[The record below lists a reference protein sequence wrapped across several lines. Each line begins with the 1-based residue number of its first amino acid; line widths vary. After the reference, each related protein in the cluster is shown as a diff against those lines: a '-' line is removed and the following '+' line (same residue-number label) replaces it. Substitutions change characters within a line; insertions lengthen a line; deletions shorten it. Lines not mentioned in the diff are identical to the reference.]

1 MALAQKI
8 IPHYTYDDY
17 VHWEG
22 RWELIEGHPI
32 AMSPLPV
39 PNHQRITVELMVAFQ
54 NAMKKNNCKKCKV
67 YDPLDYRI
75 KDDTII
81 QPDILIVCE
90 KINKAFLD
98 FPPALVIEVLSPLTA
113 IRDRH
118 TKYDIYQQQRVK
130 YYLIVDLDKNAI
142 EIYALINSSYVLQNT
157 SAKNELEFL
166 LDDECT
172 ITVDFK
178 ELAWE

>member
-22 RWELIEGHPI
+22 RWELIDGHPI
-32 AMSPLPV
+32 AMSPLPI
-39 PNHQRITVELMVAFQ
+39 PKHQRITIEIASVFLSAL
-54 NAMKKNNCKKCKV
+54 KKSGCKECKV
-67 YDPLDYRI
+67 YDPLDYKI
-75 KDDTII
+75 KEDTII
-81 QPDILIVCE
+81 QPDVLIVCE

-98 FPPALVIEVLSPLTA
+98 FPPALVVEVLSPSTA

-118 TKYDIYQQQRVK
+118 TKYEIYQQQGVR

-142 EIYALINSSYVLQNT
+142 EIYALTDGIYALQNPGIE
-157 SAKNELEFL
+157 NEFDFF
-166 LDDECT
+166 LDDECA
-172 ITVDFK
+172 VKVNFK
-178 ELAWE
+178 EFAWE

>member
-39 PNHQRITVELMVAFQ
+39 PNHQRMTVELIVAFQ
-54 NAMKKNNCKKCKV
+54 NALKKNNCKKCKV

-81 QPDILIVCE
+81 QPDVLIVCGE
-90 KINKAFLD
+90 IKKAFLD
-98 FPPALVIEVLSPLTA
+98 FAPALVVEVLSPSTA

-118 TKYDIYQQQRVK
+118 TKYDIYQQQGVK
-130 YYLIVDLDKNAI
+130 YYLIVDVDKNAI
-142 EIYALINSSYVLQNT
+142 EIYALLNSSYVLQNT
-157 SAKNELEFL
+157 STENEFEFML
-166 LDDECT
+166 GDECT
-172 ITVDFK
+172 VAVDFK

>member
-39 PNHQRITVELMVAFQ
+39 PMHQRITIEIAAAFLF
-54 NAMKKNNCKKCKV
+54 ALKKSNCKKCKV
-67 YDPLDYRI
+67 YDPIDYKI
-75 KDDTII
+75 KEDTII
-81 QPDILIVCE
+81 QPDLLIVCE
-90 KINKAFLD
+90 KINKPYLD
-98 FPPALVIEVLSPLTA
+98 FPPALVVEVLSPSTA

-118 TKYDIYQQQRVK
+118 TKYEIYQQQGVK

-142 EIYALINSSYVLQNT
+142 EIYSLINEMYLLQNSGT
-157 SAKNELEFL
+157 ENEFEFL
-166 LDDECT
+166 LDDDCAVK
-172 ITVDFK
+172 VDFK
-178 ELAWE
+178 QLAWE

>member
-8 IPHYTYDDY
+8 IPNYTYDDY

-22 RWELIEGHPI
+22 RWELIDGHPI
-32 AMSPLPV
+32 AMSPLPI
-39 PNHQRITVELMVAFQ
+39 PKHQRITIEIASVFLSAL
-54 NAMKKNNCKKCKV
+54 KKSGCKECKV
-67 YDPLDYRI
+67 YDPLDYKI
-75 KDDTII
+75 KEDTII
-81 QPDILIVCE
+81 QPDVLIVCE

-98 FPPALVIEVLSPLTA
+98 FPPALVVEVLSPSTA

-118 TKYDIYQQQRVK
+118 TKYEIYQQQGVR

-142 EIYALINSSYVLQNT
+142 EIYSLQNSSYVLQNPNT
-157 SAKNELEFL
+157 ENEFDFMLHEG
-166 LDDECT
+166 CA

-178 ELAWE
+178 ELDWE

>member
-39 PNHQRITVELMVAFQ
+39 PKHQRVTASLIREFG
-54 NAMKKNNCKKCKV
+54 NALHRSNCKKCNV
-67 YDPLDYRI
+67 YDPIDYKI
-75 KDDTII
+75 KEDTII
-81 QPDILIVCE
+81 QPDVLIVCE

-98 FPPALVIEVLSPLTA
+98 FPPALVVEVLSPSTA
-113 IRDRH
+113 IRDRY
-118 TKYDIYQQQRVK
+118 TKYEIYQQQGVR
-130 YYLIVDLDKNAI
+130 YYLIVDLDKNAV
-142 EIYALINSSYVLQNT
+142 EIYALINGIYALQN
-157 SAKNELEFL
+157 AAVEHEFEFF
-166 LDDECT
+166 LDDECAVK
-172 ITVDFK
+172 ISFK